1 MSMWWNI
8 ALGTSMLASSISG
21 IVSSIANVA
30 INAVGMSNSINNPDQ
45 SGNNSFKP
53 SYLSNENIFLRLS
66 KYPSK
71 SYIGYG
77 LF

>member
-1 MSMWWNI
+1 MWWNI
-8 ALGTSMLASSISG
+8 ALGTSMLASSITG
-21 IVSSIANVA
+21 IVSSIANVTMNA
-30 INAVGMSNSINNPDQ
+30 IGMSNSINNPGE
-45 SGNNSFKP
+45 SGTNSFKP
-53 SYLSNENIFLRLS
+53 KYLSSESVFLRLS

>member
-1 MSMWWNI
+1 MWWNV
-8 ALGTSMLASSISG
+8 ALGASMLASSISG
-21 IVSSIANVA
+21 IVSSIANVTMNA
-30 INAVGMSNSINNPDQ
+30 IGMSNSINNSDQ
-45 SGNNSFKP
+45 SGSNSFKP
-53 SYLSNENIFLRLS
+53 NYLSNENIFLRLS

>member
-1 MSMWWNI
+1 MWWSI
-8 ALGTSMLASSISG
+8 AIGTSMLASSIAG
-21 IVSSIANVA
+21 IISSIANVT
-30 INAVGMSNSINNPDQ
+30 INAIGMSNAIN
-45 SGNNSFKP
+45 SSSESVNSNFKP
-53 SYLSNENIFLRLS
+53 NYLSNENIFLRLS

>member
-1 MSMWWNI
+1 MQLECQILLITSES
-8 ALGTSMLASSISG
+8 GT
-21 IVSSIANVA
+21 
-30 INAVGMSNSINNPDQ
+30 
-45 SGNNSFKP
+45 NSFKP
-53 SYLSNENIFLRLS
+53 KYLSSENVFLRLS

>member
-1 MSMWWNI
+1 MWWNI
-8 ALGTSMLASSISG
+8 ALGTSMLASSITG
-21 IVSSIANVA
+21 IVSSIANVTMNA
-30 INAVGMSNSINNPDQ
+30 IGMSNSINNPSE
-45 SGNNSFKP
+45 SGTNSFKP
-53 SYLSNENIFLRLS
+53 KYLSSENVFLRLS

>member
-1 MSMWWNI
+1 
-8 ALGTSMLASSISG
+8 MLASSISG
-21 IVSSIANVA
+21 IISSIANVTMNA
-30 INAVGMSNSINNPDQ
+30 IGMSNSINNPDQ
-45 SGNNSFKP
+45 SGSSSFKP
-53 SYLSNENIFLRLS
+53 NYLSNENIFLRLS